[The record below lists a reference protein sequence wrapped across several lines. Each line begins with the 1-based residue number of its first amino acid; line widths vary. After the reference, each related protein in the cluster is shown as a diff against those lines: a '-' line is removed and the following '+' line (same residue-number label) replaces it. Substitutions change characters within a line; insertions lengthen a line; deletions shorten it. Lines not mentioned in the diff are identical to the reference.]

1 MGEGFQFIDIVLFAM
16 IAAFLILRLRSVLG
30 RHRDSGR
37 SDGVF
42 GAERRPPAQ
51 DDEATMVPEPQKT
64 DEVEEKVDNQ
74 QQADPNWAEE
84 KRLDAG
90 FADIVKAS
98 PDFDRAEFLGGV
110 RTAFEII
117 IKAFAAGDREQLGS
131 LLSAEVLGNFSE
143 AITSREN
150 AKETLET
157 TLVRIVDVAMLE
169 AYMDGE
175 VSHISVKFISEQV
188 NVTQNAEGEV
198 VDGNPDRVSEI
209 TDIWTFARDT
219 KAHDPNW
226 PLVATRGPD

>member
-37 SDGVF
+37 SEGVF
-42 GAERRPPAQ
+42 GAERRPPSQ
-51 DDEATMVPEPQKT
+51 EDEPTMTPEPQKA
-64 DEVEEKVDNQ
+64 DEVEEKIKNQ
-74 QQADPNWAEE
+74 QQLDPNLAEE
-84 KRLDAG
+84 GHLDAG
-90 FADIVKAS
+90 FAEIVKTS
-98 PDFDRAEFLGGV
+98 PDFDRAEFLVGV

-143 AITSREN
+143 AIKSREN

-157 TLVRIVDVAMLE
+157 TLVRIVDVALIE
-169 AYMDGE
+169 AYMDGD
-175 VSHISVKFISEQV
+175 VSHISVKIISEQV
-188 NVTQNAEGEV
+188 NVTQNSEGEV

-209 TDIWTFARDT
+209 ADIWTFARDT
-219 KAHDPNW
+219 KVHDPNW
-226 PLVATRGPD
+226 ALVATRGPD

>member
-37 SDGVF
+37 SEGVF
-42 GAERRPPAQ
+42 GAERRPPPQ
-51 DDEATMVPEPQKT
+51 EDEPTMVLEPEKP
-64 DEVEEKVDNQ
+64 DEVEEKLKNQ
-74 QQADPNWAEE
+74 QQPDPNLAEE
-84 KRLDAG
+84 ERLDAG
-90 FADIVKAS
+90 LAEIVKAS
-98 PDFDRAEFLGGV
+98 PDFDRAEFLAGV
-110 RTAFEII
+110 CTAFEMI

-131 LLSAEVLGNFSE
+131 LLSKEVLENFSE

-150 AKETLET
+150 AKETLKT
-157 TLVRIVDVAMLE
+157 TLVRMVDVGLLE
-169 AYMDGE
+169 VYMDGE
-175 VSHISVKFISEQV
+175 VSHISVKIISEQV

-198 VDGNPDRVSEI
+198 VDGNPERVSEI

-226 PLVATRGPD
+226 ALVATRGPD

>member
-37 SDGVF
+37 SEGVF
-42 GAERRPPAQ
+42 GAEQRPPSQ
-51 DDEATMVPEPQKT
+51 EDESTLVPEP
-64 DEVEEKVDNQ
+64 EEQLKSQ
-74 QQADPNWAEE
+74 QQPDPKLAEE
-84 KRLDAG
+84 ERVDAG
-90 FADIVKAS
+90 FAEIMKAY
-98 PDFDRAEFLGGV
+98 PDFDRIEFLAGV

-117 IKAFAAGDREQLGS
+117 IKAFATGDRGQLGT
-131 LLSAEVLGNFSE
+131 LLSTEVLGNFSE

-157 TLVRIVDVAMLE
+157 TLVRVVDVALLE
-169 AYMDGE
+169 AYMDGNF
-175 VSHISVKFISEQV
+175 SHISVKIISEQV

-219 KAHDPNW
+219 KARDPNW
-226 PLVATRGPD
+226 ALVATRGPD

>member
-37 SDGVF
+37 SEGIF
-42 GAERRPPAQ
+42 GAERRPPSEE
-51 DDEATMVPEPQKT
+51 DKPTVVPEPPKA
-64 DEVEEKVDNQ
+64 DEVEEKLKNQ
-74 QQADPNWAEE
+74 PPPDPNLVEE
-84 KRLDAG
+84 EHLDAG
-90 FADIVKAS
+90 FAEIVKAS
-98 PDFDRAEFLGGV
+98 PNFDSAEFFAGV

-157 TLVRIVDVAMLE
+157 TLVRIGDVALLE
-169 AYMDGE
+169 AYMDGD
-175 VSHISVKFISEQV
+175 VSHISVKIISEQV

-209 TDIWTFARDT
+209 ADIWTFARDT

-226 PLVATRGPD
+226 ALVATRGPD